1 MSASVK
7 NSCENR
13 PTNCVMLHEMSSE
26 SYCIGLVH
34 PGEDDE
40 HEIYWDMS
48 NGNIY
53 IEQRDP
59 EFENST
65 DSFGIKNGRRG
76 SLGWFFLIGNCKS
89 DNRSDAEEEM
99 MKLVETAELL

>member
-1 MSASVK
+1 MATSI
-7 NSCENR
+7 
-13 PTNCVMLHEMSSE
+13 SSRE
-26 SYCIGLVH
+26 TLS
-34 PGEDDE
+34 
-40 HEIYWDMS
+40 S
-48 NGNIY
+48 
-53 IEQRDP
+53 R
-59 EFENST
+59 T